1 MLHVPALICLW
12 DQQGKSQWAWH
23 AAVMDRQEVRD
34 AGADAHKAGEAVY
47 GRARHGCDTEA
58 GEHHLQGKYVPLVL
72 GDDE

>member
-34 AGADAHKAGEAVY
+34 AGASAQREKYLKRETEPAGGWCSFSHKSLSNK
-47 GRARHGCDTEA
+47 CW
-58 GEHHLQGKYVPLVL
+58 L
-72 GDDE
+72 